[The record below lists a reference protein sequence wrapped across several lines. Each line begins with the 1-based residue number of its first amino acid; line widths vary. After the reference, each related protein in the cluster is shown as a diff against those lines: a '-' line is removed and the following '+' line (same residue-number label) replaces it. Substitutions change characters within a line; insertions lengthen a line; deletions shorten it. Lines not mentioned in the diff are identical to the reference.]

1 MASLR
6 YKVTAT
12 HGAGVTAKD
21 NLGSDSEPVV
31 AIAAGTKEKTTG
43 AYTSYRNFFYGAT
56 EEKPTL
62 DSAYIRGLTKSN
74 KAYAAGTITINVPAG
89 ARGWLLPAWLIRPA

>member
-1 MASLR
+1 MPDDNGGAGFIIGDAGGEGVVASLR

-62 DSAYIRGLTKSN
+62 REQPTS
-74 KAYAAGTITINVPAG
+74 G
-89 ARGWLLPAWLIRPA
+89 A

>member
-1 MASLR
+1 M
-6 YKVTAT
+6 
-12 HGAGVTAKD
+12 
-21 NLGSDSEPVV
+21 

-89 ARGWLLPAWLIRPA
+89 AQRVAIACLADEGYQRDRHERRCDQYLRSVRRVCRGRQ